1 MKQVYRALAFLIAA
15 GVILQAAAIAYAVF
29 AMFEWVGAGGTI
41 DKALIESENPA
52 IGGITGFNV
61 HHLVGVTALPLLAL
75 VFLMSSFFARI
86 PGGIRWGFIV
96 FAATVAQSLLGIYAH
111 HSAGVGWLHGG
122 MALVLFICA
131 AIAALRINRALAS
144 KQTAGEPVSVV
155 QRTRGAVR

>member
-1 MKQVYRALAFLIAA
+1 MMKQVYRVLAFLIAA

-41 DKALIESENPA
+41 DKSLIESESPQ
-52 IGGITGFNV
+52 IGGITGFNM
-61 HHLVGVTALPLLAL
+61 HQLFGVTILPLLAL
-75 VFLMSSFFARI
+75 LLLISSFLARI

-96 FAATVAQSLLGIYAH
+96 FAVTVTQSLLGIYAH
-111 HSAGVGWLHGG
+111 HTAGVGWLHGG

-144 KQTAGEPVSVV
+144 KHAGGEPVSVV
-155 QRTRGAVR
+155 QGAVR